1 MRLFI
6 LIHIF
11 SNAYSIS
18 LLVERLFS
26 IAMIFSFVIKVS
38 EMRRENGA

>member
-11 SNAYSIS
+11 FNAYSIS

-26 IAMIFSFVIKVS
+26 IAMIFSF
-38 EMRRENGA
+38 A

>member
-1 MRLFI
+1 
-6 LIHIF
+6 
-11 SNAYSIS
+11 
-18 LLVERLFS
+18 LVERLFS

>member
-11 SNAYSIS
+11 FQRILH